1 MPMKHPPH
9 PGLSIRHDCLEPL
22 GLSVTAAARKLG
34 VSRKQLLAA
43 ALAFASTPVQAQAPP
58 LSCMASADESPWVA
72 ESYSETHTYGLDDGE
87 WIESYGGLAAAGDS
101 LFLYDRLRPRI
112 VHLSGEL
119 EERQAFGRSGE
130 GPGEFHLSWPIRWLD
145 DLFEG
150 YVDFDG
156 RRVVVYD
163 RLRLASFDAGGEY
176 EWSARVPN
184 MTLLEGVQ
192 FVVPVGE
199 EQMIFG
205 KDSVDAG
212 GRHLQLWSTE
222 PADPDHL
229 ELLWE
234 RPVPRHASDDPFP
247 NLNTREARSQ
257 WARHQDCVVVSD
269 GGGRFLWV
277 VDLPTMQ
284 TDSIA
289 LPEWEVPAFGE
300 LSIDRGTLNLG
311 GREVQPE
318 RLSPA
323 LLWRW
328 RGLIV
333 DPDGHAWVRAWTES
347 RDEFEVFVVSLA
359 TGESRRLMNPPGFP
373 TAFGLPGVFY
383 TAREHPETD
392 EHHIVRF
399 EGERK

>member
-1 MPMKHPPH
+1 MKYPPH

-58 LSCMASADESPWVA
+58 LACMASADESPWLA
-72 ESYSETHTYGLDDGE
+72 ESYRDTHTYGLDEGE
-87 WIESYGGLAAAGDS
+87 WIESYGGLAATGDS
-101 LFLYDRLRPRI
+101 LFFYDQWARRI

-119 EERQAFGRSGE
+119 EERHSFGRRGE
-130 GPGEFHLSWPIRWLD
+130 GPGEFDRPIPLMWLD
-145 DLFEG
+145 DHFEG
-150 YVDFDG
+150 HVAFNG
-156 RRVVVYD
+156 RQLVVYD
-163 RLRLASFDAGGEY
+163 LLRLASFDAEGEY
-176 EWSARVPN
+176 RWSTQLPSLPFAESVRFA
-184 MTLLEGVQ
+184 T
-192 FVVPVGE
+192 PVGD

-205 KDSVDAG
+205 KDSVDAE
-212 GRHLQLWSTE
+212 GRHLQLWRVHH
-222 PADPDHL
+222 ADPNRH

-234 RPVPRHASDDPFP
+234 RPVPRHASDAPFP
-247 NLNTREARSQ
+247 MIMAREARSQ
-257 WARHQDCVVVSD
+257 WARHQRCVLVSD
-269 GGGRFLWV
+269 GGRPFLWV

-300 LSIDRGTLNLG
+300 LSVDRGTLNLG
-311 GREVQPE
+311 GREVRPE
-318 RLSPA
+318 RPAPA

-333 DPDGHAWVRAWTES
+333 DPGGHAWVRAWTES
-347 RDEFEVFVVSLA
+347 REEFEVFVVSLA
-359 TGESRRLMNPPGFP
+359 TGEARRFSPPGFP
-373 TAFGLPGVFY
+373 TAFGPPGVFY

-392 EHHIVRF
+392 EQHLVRVV
-399 EGERK
+399 GERR

>member
-1 MPMKHPPH
+1 MRSSGDNMPTRPGNPIAFACLKGIGNFPH
-9 PGLSIRHDCLEPL
+9 S
-22 GLSVTAAARKLG
+22 ST
-34 VSRKQLLAA
+34 LAA

-58 LSCMASADESPWVA
+58 LSCMASADESPWLA
-72 ESYSETHTYGLDDGE
+72 ESYRDTHTYGLDDGE

-184 MTLLEGVQ
+184 MTVLEGVQ

-205 KDSVDAG
+205 MDSVDAG
-212 GRHLQLWSTE
+212 GRHLQLWSSE

-234 RPVPRHASDDPFP
+234 RPVPRHASDDRFP
-247 NLNTREARSQ
+247 GITTREARSQ

-269 GGGRFLWV
+269 GGGRLLWV

-318 RLSPA
+318 RPSPA

-347 RDEFEVFVVSLA
+347 RKEFEVFVVSLA
-359 TGESRRLMNPPGFP
+359 TGESRRFSPPGFP

-392 EHHIVRF
+392 EHHIVRLV
-399 EGERK
+399 GERR